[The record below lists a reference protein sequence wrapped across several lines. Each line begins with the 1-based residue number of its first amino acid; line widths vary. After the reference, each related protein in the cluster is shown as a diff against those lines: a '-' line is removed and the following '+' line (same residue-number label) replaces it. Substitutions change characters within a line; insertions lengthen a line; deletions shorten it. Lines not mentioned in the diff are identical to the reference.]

1 MRFSKIFL
9 SFFVLG
15 IIISMGMTNAFGHG
29 LGYEIMPPEML
40 GSKLVS
46 LEISSDTWPD
56 EYTKEI
62 TFSLFETDTGVN
74 VENVTYFVMLTKQN
88 EVLFDITG
96 QRDDGTFMLKLHTT
110 ESDQIS
116 IEEEGANFFGSLLG
130 GSETVNVKGNAFDS
144 GGLYN
149 FKVIITTADSYSNV
163 LSPPLDYDVGISF
176 LDKTLHNINDIN
188 FGHQQLDVITYY
200 ELIEDDFNYDSSKK
214 MISYS
219 MPFDWSE
226 KNIEQISVVHQE
238 LIIPK
243 TFGDLM
249 VKSFSTNV
257 NGIQVPDN
265 AITID
270 DFSPKNRVI
279 HLVLNQKDISQLS
292 KKIQDY
298 PSKMHFSI
306 MPSANN
312 LPLTTMTENA
322 QFKLNLSWEP
332 QSIKSGSTTTFYY
345 EILDAFYVDRKV
357 SVSHDLSIFHDG
369 EEIGQISGVSADMG
383 FSVIKFDVPDNVSGV
398 MTLQFENLNGSDL
411 ADAIFPVVVNRINID
426 ETSIPAWIKNNAGWW
441 ATDQIDDS
449 SFLQG
454 IQYLIQEGIMIIP
467 PTETSESSDDSD
479 AIPDAGQRAQAF
491 DQRVPAWI
499 KNNAGWWATD
509 QIDDSAFLQGI
520 QYLIQEEIMII
531 PPTESSDDSDAIPDA
546 GQRAQ
551 AFDQHVPAW
560 IKNNAG
566 WWATDQIDDSAF
578 LQGIQYL
585 VQKGIIVV

>member
-1 MRFSKIFL
+1 MFACFDMKSQGVLCFSLMTCMLLF
-9 SFFVLG
+9 SS
-15 IIISMGMTNAFGHG
+15 ISESYGHG
-29 LGYEIMPPEML
+29 LGYEIMPAEML

-62 TFSLFETDTGVN
+62 SFALFETDTGVAVN
-74 VENVTYFVMLTKQN
+74 DVTYFVMLTKQN

-96 QRDDGTFMLKLHTT
+96 QRDDGTFVLKLHTT
-110 ESDQIS
+110 DDDQITV
-116 IEEEGANFFGSLLG
+116 EEEDSNFFGSLLG
-130 GSETVNVKGNAFDS
+130 GSKIINVKGNVFGS

-149 FKVIITTADSYSNV
+149 FKVIITTGDDYSNV

-176 LDKTLHNINDIN
+176 LDKTTHSINDIN
-188 FGHQQLDVITYY
+188 FGQQKLNVITYY
-200 ELIEDDFNYDSSKK
+200 ELINDDFTYDQNKK

-226 KNIEQISVVHQE
+226 KNILVTSVMHQE
-238 LIIPK
+238 IIIPK

-249 VKSFSTNV
+249 GF
-257 NGIQVPDN
+257 QVPDGV
-265 AITID
+265 ITID
-270 DFSPKNRVI
+270 DFSAKNRVM
-279 HLVLNQKDISQLS
+279 HLVLNQNDILELS
-292 KKIQDY
+292 KKIDDF
-298 PSKMHFSI
+298 PNKMDFSI
-306 MPSANN
+306 MPSADN

-322 QFKLNLSWEP
+322 QFKINLSWEP

-345 EILDAFYVDRKV
+345 KIFDAFYVDRQV

-369 EEIGQISGVSADMG
+369 EEIGQTSIVSADMG
-383 FSVIKFDVPDNVSGV
+383 FSVIEFDIPDNVSGV

-411 ADAIFPVVVNRINID
+411 ANAILPVVVDRVNID

-467 PTETSESSDDSD
+467 PTESSDDSD

-491 DQRVPAWI
+491 DQRVPVWI

-509 QIDDSAFLQGI
+509 QIDDS
-520 QYLIQEEIMII
+520 
-531 PPTESSDDSDAIPDA
+531 S
-546 GQRAQ
+546 
-551 AFDQHVPAW
+551 
-560 IKNNAG
+560 
-566 WWATDQIDDSAF
+566 F

>member
-1 MRFSKIFL
+1 MFACFDVKCQGVLCFSLMTCMLLF
-9 SFFVLG
+9 SS
-15 IIISMGMTNAFGHG
+15 ISESYGHG

-62 TFSLFETDTGVN
+62 SFALFETDTGVA
-74 VENVTYFVMLTKQN
+74 VKNVTYFVMLTKQN

-110 ESDQIS
+110 ESDQITV
-116 IEEEGANFFGSLLG
+116 EEAGSDLFGSLFDG
-130 GSETVNVKGNAFDS
+130 GEVVNVNGNAFGS
-144 GGLYN
+144 GGLYD
-149 FKVIITTADSYSNV
+149 FKVIITTGDDYSNV

-176 LDKTLHNINDIN
+176 LDKTSHSINDIN
-188 FGHQQLDVITYY
+188 FGQQKMSVITYY
-200 ELIEDDFNYDSSKK
+200 ELINDDFIYDQNKK

-226 KNIEQISVVHQE
+226 KNILVTSVMHQE
-238 LIIPK
+238 IIIPK

-249 VKSFSTNV
+249 VESFSANV
-257 NGIQVPDN
+257 NGFQVPDGV
-265 AITID
+265 ITID
-270 DFSPKNRVI
+270 DFSAENRVVHI
-279 HLVLNQKDISQLS
+279 VLNQNDILKIS
-292 KKIQDY
+292 KKVED
-298 PSKMHFSI
+298 SHNNMHFSI
-306 MPSANN
+306 MPSADN

-322 QFKLNLSWEP
+322 QYKLNLSWEP
-332 QSIKSGSTTTFYY
+332 QSIKSGSTTTFYID
-345 EILDAFYVDRKV
+345 ILDAFYVERQV
-357 SVSHDLSIFHDG
+357 SVSFDLSIFHDG
-369 EEIGQISGVSADMG
+369 EEIARTSGASTGAQVTWNADDNTQLS
-383 FSVIKFDVPDNVSGV
+383 FLESSIKFDVPDNVSGII
-398 MTLQFENLNGSDL
+398 TLQFENLNGSDL
-411 ADAIFPVVVNRINID
+411 ADAIFSVVIDRVNID

-479 AIPDAGQRAQAF
+479 AIADAGQRAQAF

-509 QIDDSAFLQGI
+509 QIDASAFL
-520 QYLIQEEIMII
+520 
-531 PPTESSDDSDAIPDA
+531 P
-546 GQRAQ
+546 
-551 AFDQHVPAW
+551 
-560 IKNNAG
+560 
-566 WWATDQIDDSAF
+566 
-578 LQGIQYL
+578 GIQYL

>member
-1 MRFSKIFL
+1 MFACFDMKCQGVLCFSLMTCMLLF
-9 SFFVLG
+9 SS
-15 IIISMGMTNAFGHG
+15 ISESYGHG

-62 TFSLFETDTGVN
+62 SFALFETDTGVA
-74 VENVTYFVMLTKQN
+74 VKNVTYFVMLTKQN
-88 EVLFDITG
+88 EVLFDITS
-96 QRDDGTFMLKLHTT
+96 QRDDGVFVLKLHTT
-110 ESDQIS
+110 EDDQITV
-116 IEEEGANFFGSLLG
+116 EEEDSNFFGSLLG
-130 GSETVNVKGNAFDS
+130 GSKIVNVKGNVFGS
-144 GGLYN
+144 GGLYD
-149 FKVIITTADSYSNV
+149 FKVIITTGDDYSNV

-176 LDKTLHNINDIN
+176 LDKTSHSINDIN
-188 FGHQQLDVITYY
+188 FGQQKLNVITYY
-200 ELIEDDFNYDSSKK
+200 ELINDDFTYDQNKK
-214 MISYS
+214 MVSYS

-226 KNIEQISVVHQE
+226 KNILVTSVMHQE
-238 LIIPK
+238 IVIPK

-249 VKSFSTNV
+249 VESFSV
-257 NGIQVPDN
+257 NMNGLQVPDSV
-265 AITID
+265 ITID
-270 DFSPKNRVI
+270 DFSPQNRLV
-279 HLVLNQKDISQLS
+279 HLVLNQNDLLEIS
-292 KKIQDY
+292 KAVDGF
-298 PSKMHFSI
+298 PNKMDFSI
-306 MPSANN
+306 MPSADN

-345 EILDAFYVDRKV
+345 EILDAFYVDRQV
-357 SVSHDLSIFHDG
+357 SVRHDLSIFHDG
-369 EEIGQISGVSADMG
+369 EEIGQISGVSAYMG
-383 FSVIKFDVPDNVSGV
+383 FSVIEFDVPDNVNGII
-398 MTLQFENLNGSDL
+398 TLQFENLNGSDL
-411 ADAIFPVVVNRINID
+411 ADAILPVVVNRISVD

-509 QIDDSAFLQGI
+509 QI
-520 QYLIQEEIMII
+520 
-531 PPTESSDDSDAIPDA
+531 
-546 GQRAQ
+546 
-551 AFDQHVPAW
+551 
-560 IKNNAG
+560 N
-566 WWATDQIDDSAF
+566 DSAF

-585 VQKGIIVV
+585 VQKGIIVI

>member
-1 MRFSKIFL
+1 MFACFDMKNQYVLCFGLMACMLLFS
-9 SFFVLG
+9 S
-15 IIISMGMTNAFGHG
+15 ISGSYGHG

-110 ESDQIS
+110 DTDQIT
-116 IEEEGANFFGSLLG
+116 IEEAGSDFFGSLFDG
-130 GSETVNVKGNAFDS
+130 GEVVNVKGNAFSS
-144 GGLYN
+144 GGLYE
-149 FKVIITTADSYSNV
+149 FKVIITTGDDYANV
-163 LSPPLDYDVGISF
+163 LSTPLDYDVGISF
-176 LDKTLHNINDIN
+176 LDKTSHSIDDIN
-188 FGHQQLDVITYY
+188 FGQQELGVITYY
-200 ELIEDDFNYDSSKK
+200 DLINDDFAYEQSKK
-214 MISYS
+214 MITYS

-226 KNIEQISVVHQE
+226 ENILVTSTMHQE
-238 LIIPK
+238 IIIPK

-249 VKSFSTNV
+249 VESFSTNV
-257 NGIQVPDN
+257 NGFQVQESVL
-265 AITID
+265 TID
-270 DFSPKNRVI
+270 DFSPQNRLV
-279 HLVLNQKDISQLS
+279 HLVLNQNDLLEIS
-292 KKIQDY
+292 KAVDGF
-298 PSKMHFSI
+298 PNKMDFSI
-306 MPSANN
+306 MPSADN

-322 QFKLNLSWEP
+322 QYKLNLSWEP
-332 QSIKSGSTTTFYY
+332 QNIKSGSSTTFYY
-345 EILDAFYVDRKV
+345 KILDAFYTDRQV
-357 SVSHDLSIFHDG
+357 SVNHDLSIFHDG
-369 EEIGQISGVSADMG
+369 EEIGQASIVSADMG
-383 FSVIKFDVPDNVSGV
+383 FSVIEFDVPDAVSGV
-398 MTLQFENLNGSDL
+398 MTLQFENLNGNDL
-411 ADAIFPVVVNRINID
+411 ANAILPVVVNRINID
-426 ETSIPAWIKNNAGWW
+426 ETSIPAWIKGNAGWW

-467 PTETSESSDDSD
+467 PTEPSDDPD

-499 KNNAGWWATD
+499 KSNAGWWATD
-509 QIDDSAFLQGI
+509 QIDDS
-520 QYLIQEEIMII
+520 
-531 PPTESSDDSDAIPDA
+531 S
-546 GQRAQ
+546 
-551 AFDQHVPAW
+551 
-560 IKNNAG
+560 
-566 WWATDQIDDSAF
+566 F

>member
-88 EVLFDITG
+88 EVLFDVTG
-96 QRDDGTFMLKLHTT
+96 QSDDGVFMLKLHTT

-200 ELIEDDFNYDSSKK
+200 ELISDDFNYDSSKK

-238 LIIPK
+238 IIIPK

-249 VKSFSTNV
+249 VKSFSANV

-265 AITID
+265 VITID
-270 DFSPKNRVI
+270 DFSPENRVI

-306 MPSANN
+306 MPSADN

-322 QFKLNLSWEP
+322 QIKLNLSWEP

-345 EILDAFYVDRKV
+345 EIFDAFYVDRQV
-357 SVSHDLSIFHDG
+357 SVRHDLSIFHDG
-369 EEIGQISGVSADMG
+369 EEIARTSDDGVVAAG
-383 FSVIKFDVPDNVSGV
+383 TYVEFDVPDDVTGV

-411 ADAIFPVVVNRINID
+411 ANAILPVVVNRINID
-426 ETSIPAWIKNNAGWW
+426 ETSIPAWIKSNAGWW

-454 IQYLIQEGIMIIP
+454 IQYL
-467 PTETSESSDDSD
+467 
-479 AIPDAGQRAQAF
+479 
-491 DQRVPAWI
+491 
-499 KNNAGWWATD
+499 
-509 QIDDSAFLQGI
+509 
-520 QYLIQEEIMII
+520 
-531 PPTESSDDSDAIPDA
+531 
-546 GQRAQ
+546 
-551 AFDQHVPAW
+551 
-560 IKNNAG
+560 
-566 WWATDQIDDSAF
+566 
-578 LQGIQYL
+578 